1 MKKILVLSKY
11 LQVLGPVSLLSL
23 LYQRFI
29 LRSQLLKISVK
40 SLKHKIFIRNQ
51 PADFAVF
58 TQVFIHKEYDVPLP
72 HRVKTIIDAGANIG
86 LAALYFKSRYSQAA
100 IICIEPEKE
109 NFEMLLKNT
118 EPYKNI
124 TCLNAGV
131 WNKNGF
137 LKVVDKG
144 YGSLGFQ
151 VTECA
156 NGEKG
161 IPAITIKSVMQDWG
175 KQQVDIV
182 KLDIEGSEEEV
193 ILDDESNWVAHVQT
207 IFVEIHDNL
216 KPGLTKKIQCKLQ
229 PHFSSMQ
236 HGEYQVFSSKNAK

>member
-151 VTECA
+151 VKETTGNENA
-156 NGEKG
+156 L
-161 IPAITIKSVMQDWG
+161 PAKTIDALMQDWG
-175 KQQVDIV
+175 KKLVDIV
-182 KLDIEGSEEEV
+182 KLDIEGSEEQV
-193 ILDDESNWVAHVQT
+193 LLLDESNWTCRAKT
-207 IFVEIHDNL
+207 IFVEVHDNL
-216 KPGLTKKIQCKLQ
+216 KPGLSVKIKERLQ
-229 PHFSSMQ
+229 AHFN
-236 HGEYQVFSSKNAK
+236 HHKNGEYEVFTQKQLQ

>member
-151 VTECA
+151 VKETTGNENA
-156 NGEKG
+156 L
-161 IPAITIKSVMQDWG
+161 PAKTIDALMQDWG
-175 KQQVDIV
+175 KKLVDIV
-182 KLDIEGSEEEV
+182 KLDIEGSEEQV
-193 ILDDESNWVAHVQT
+193 LLLDESNWTCRAKT
-207 IFVEIHDNL
+207 IFVEVHDNL
-216 KPGLTKKIQCKLQ
+216 KPGLSVKIKERLQ
-229 PHFSSMQ
+229 AHFN
-236 HGEYQVFSSKNAK
+236 HHKNGEYEVFTQKQL

>member
-1 MKKILVLSKY
+1 VKKILVLSKY

-175 KQQVDIV
+175 KKLVDIV
-182 KLDIEGSEEEV
+182 KLDIEGSEEQV
-193 ILDDESNWVAHVQT
+193 LLLDESNWTCRAKT
-207 IFVEIHDNL
+207 IFVEVHDNL
-216 KPGLTKKIQCKLQ
+216 KPGLSVKIKERLQ
-229 PHFSSMQ
+229 AHFN
-236 HGEYQVFSSKNAK
+236 HHKNGEYEVFTQKQLQ